1 MRHLSPEELVDLAD
15 GTRAEASVDHLA
27 QCAEC
32 REQLADLRAT
42 MALAMTADVPEPS
55 PLFWDHLSERVRAS
69 VAAEDMR
76 PRPSS
81 FFLGFRWWSWQRM
94 AVASAAVAG
103 VVVVA
108 LGITMRTGPGTGES
122 AGAGQQP
129 SSVTS
134 AASPQDPAA
143 TSTSDASLALLTDL
157 AGELDWDSA
166 ADAGMT
172 MGVGAAD
179 GAVHELNDA
188 ERAELQRLL
197 REAMA
202 GA

>member
-1 MRHLSPEELVDLAD
+1 MKHLSPEELLDLAD
-15 GTRAEASVDHLA
+15 GTRAETSVHHLA
-27 QCAEC
+27 QCAAC
-32 REQLADLRAT
+32 RQQLEGLRAT

-76 PRPSS
+76 PRPSM
-81 FFLGFRWWSWQRM
+81 FFLGFRRWSWQSM
-94 AVASAAVAG
+94 AAAGAAVAG

-108 LGITMRTGPGTGES
+108 LAITMRTAPGTGER

-134 AASPQDPAA
+134 AASPKDPADA
-143 TSTSDASLALLTDL
+143 STSDASLALLTDL
-157 AGELDWDSA
+157 AGELDWDSV

-179 GAVHELNDA
+179 GAVHELNDG